1 MKHKALMIAAALAT
15 AGVSQAQQPLTP
27 ETLWQLGRVSAESLS
42 PDGKDV
48 VYGVTYYDLAENKSE
63 KNLFRIPVSGGTAQ
77 QLTTSEGGES
87 VVHIDS
93 QSGAII
99 YLHKGQLWQ
108 LATNNTESKQLTDH
122 ATPLQNVRFSPD
134 GKHILFTTAVPLEKM
149 HSTDRHA
156 DLPKSDAYVYDALD
170 YRHWDTWS
178 DGTYN
183 HVLYATYHN
192 GELGTPF
199 DIMANEP
206 YHTPQQPFGGKED
219 VIWSADGQSILY
231 VSKKS
236 VGTAYAQTTNTD
248 IYRYELA
255 TAKTTNLTEGM
266 MGYDQ
271 APAYSP
277 DGQRL
282 AWLSMAEDGY
292 EADKNDIVVFDKKT
306 TRRHNLTAAWDGT
319 VNAYL
324 WSNDGRTIWFT
335 AAVKGTVQLFEIRLP
350 NNLADAT
357 AEHIQQISDG
367 QHDIAGI
374 VGQAGGQ
381 LVVSLTDMNHAAE
394 LYRFDLTSHRLTKI
408 TSVNDNRYAG
418 IAKSKVEARITKATD
433 GKDLLSWII
442 YPPDFD
448 PNKKYPTLLYC
459 QGGPQ
464 GALSQ
469 SYSYRWN
476 FQLIAAQGY
485 IVVAPNRRGMPGY
498 GVAWNEQISGDW
510 GGQAINDY
518 LSAIDDMAIE
528 PYVDTNRLGAVGA
541 SYGGYSVFMLA
552 GMHKNRFKTFIA
564 HDGLFDMRSWY
575 GTTEELFFANKD
587 LGGPYWDERNQKT
600 YTDFN
605 PITHVTQWNTPIMIV
620 QGGKDFRVGIEQG
633 LEAFQAAQLR
643 GIKSRLLYLPDEN
656 HWVLSVQNALVW
668 QREFFRWLDETL

>member
-1 MKHKALMIAAALAT
+1 MIAAALAT
-15 AGVSQAQQPLTP
+15 AGVSRAQQPLTP
-27 ETLWQLGRVSAESLS
+27 EGLWQLGRVSAEAIS
-42 PDGKDV
+42 PDGKHV
-48 VYGVTYYDLAENKSE
+48 VYGVTYYDLAANKAE
-63 KNLFRIPVSGGTAQ
+63 KNLFRIPASGGVAE

-87 VVHIDS
+87 VVHINS
-93 QSGAII
+93 QSDEII
-99 YLHKGQLWQ
+99 YLLKGQLWR
-108 LATNNTESKQLTDH
+108 LGSGGAEAKQLTDD

-134 GKHILFTTAVPLEKM
+134 GKHLLFTRAVPLREM

-170 YRHWDTWS
+170 YRHWDTWA

-183 HVLYATYHN
+183 HVFYAAYN
-192 GELGTPF
+192 DGEIGMPI
-199 DIMANEP
+199 DIMADEP

-219 VIWSADGQSILY
+219 VIWSPDGKSILY

-236 VGTAYAQTTNTD
+236 VGTAYAQSTNTD
-248 IYRYELA
+248 IYRYDLA
-255 TAKTTNLTEGM
+255 TATTVNLTEGM
-266 MGYDQ
+266 VGYDQ
-271 APAYSP
+271 SPSYSP

-292 EADKNDIVVFDKKT
+292 ESDKNDIVVFDKKT

-319 VNAYL
+319 VNSYL

-335 AAVKGTVQLFEIRLP
+335 AAVKGTVQLFEVRLP
-350 NNLADAT
+350 NNLAEAM
-357 AEHIQQISDG
+357 AANIKQISEG
-367 QHDIAGI
+367 QHDIASI
-374 VGQAGGQ
+374 VGQAGDQ

-394 LYRFDLTSHRLTKI
+394 LYGVDLTNHQLTKI
-408 TSVNDNRYAG
+408 TSVNDERYAG
-418 IAKSKVEARITKATD
+418 IAQSKVEPRITKATD

-448 PNKKYPTLLYC
+448 PTKKYPTLLYC

-469 SYSYRWN
+469 FYSYRWN

-498 GVAWNEQISGDW
+498 GVEWNEQISGDW

-518 LSAIDDMAIE
+518 LSAIDDMAKE
-528 PYVDTNRLGAVGA
+528 PYVDTDRLGAVGA

-552 GMHKNRFKTFIA
+552 GVHENRFKTFIA

-587 LGGPYWDERNQKT
+587 LGGPYWEERNRKT

-605 PITHVTQWNTPIMIV
+605 PITHVASWNKPIMII
-620 QGGKDFRVGIEQG
+620 QGGKDYRVGIEQG

-643 GIKSRLLYLPDEN
+643 GIRSRLLYLPDEN
-656 HWVLSVQNALVW
+656 HWVLSAQNAIVW
-668 QREFFRWLDETL
+668 QREFFRWLEETL

>member
-15 AGVSQAQQPLTP
+15 AGVSQAQKPLTP
-27 ETLWQLGRVSAESLS
+27 EMLWQLGRVSAESVT

-48 VYGVTYYDLAENKSE
+48 IYGVTYYDITENKSE
-63 KNLFRIPVSGGTAQ
+63 KNLYRIPVSGGTAQ
-77 QLTTSEGGES
+77 QLTTGEGGES
-87 VVHIDS
+87 VVHIDN
-93 QSGAII
+93 QSGTII

-108 LATNNTESKQLTDH
+108 LSPGGSEPTQLTEYPE
-122 ATPLQNVRFSPD
+122 PLHNVRLSPD
-134 GKHILFTTAVPLEKM
+134 GKHILFTQAVPLQEI

-170 YRHWDTWS
+170 YRHWDTWA
-178 DGTYN
+178 DGSYH
-183 HVLYATYHN
+183 HVFYATYN
-192 GELGTPF
+192 DGELGMPI
-199 DIMANEP
+199 DIMADEP
-206 YHTPQQPFGGKED
+206 YHTPQQPFGGRED
-219 VIWSADGQSILY
+219 VIWSPDGRGILY

-255 TAKTTNLTEGM
+255 TATTINLTEGM
-266 MGYDQ
+266 VGYDQ

-292 EADKNDIVVFDKKT
+292 ESDKNDIVVFDKKASQ
-306 TRRHNLTAAWDGT
+306 RYNLTKDWDGT
-319 VNAYL
+319 VNGYQ
-324 WSNDGRTIWFT
+324 WSNNGRTIWFT
-335 AAVKGTVQLFEIRLP
+335 AAVKGTVQLFEIHLP
-350 NNLADAT
+350 NNLGDAT
-357 AEHIQQISDG
+357 ARQISQISQG
-367 QHDIAGI
+367 QHDIASI
-374 VGQAGGQ
+374 VGQAGNQ
-381 LVVSLTDMNHAAE
+381 LVVSFTNMNHAAE
-394 LYRFDLTSHRLTKI
+394 LYRFDLASHQLTKI
-408 TSVNDNRYAG
+408 TSVNDERYAG
-418 IAKSKVEARITKATD
+418 IAKSKVEARISKATD

-448 PNKKYPTLLYC
+448 PAKKYPTLLYC

-469 SYSYRWN
+469 FYSYRWN

-498 GVAWNEQISGDW
+498 GVEWNEQISGDW
-510 GGQAINDY
+510 GGQAIDDY
-518 LSAIDDMAIE
+518 LSAIDDMAKE
-528 PYVDTNRLGAVGA
+528 PYVDTDRLGAVGA

-552 GMHKNRFKTFIA
+552 GVHENRFKTFIA

-587 LGGPYWDERNQKT
+587 LGGPYWDERNAKT

-605 PITHVTQWNTPIMIV
+605 PITRVDQWNTPIMIV
-620 QGGKDFRVGIEQG
+620 QGGKDYRVGIEQG

-656 HWVLSVQNALVW
+656 HWVLSAQNALVW
-668 QREFFRWLDETL
+668 QREFFRWLKETL